1 MPVRLAFAS
10 LLVWLAFASLLW
22 LVAAPAEAQIYRWT
36 DEEGRLHATSDPS
49 QVPARH
55 RGAAEAAAKA
65 APGQDR
71 LQRFESPTRSSG
83 RARSG
88 KKRPANAVYTIPV
101 ERAGSTLRVVATLNG
116 GVVAPFL
123 IDTGASDVVIPRA
136 VADRLGLAITED
148 TRTQLYQTANG
159 IVEAPVVVLDSIS
172 LGGAVAEGVS
182 ASVSDQM
189 SVGLLGLSF
198 FNRFSYH
205 VDPAAGL
212 LSLRPNR
219 LVEEGVLRGGRSES
233 DWRIAFGQL
242 RERIDLVEERMSGL
256 PPSRTRLLADLAGE
270 RDKLEAQVVE
280 LEIEA
285 DRAGVPQPWRE

>member
-1 MPVRLAFAS
+1 MRVRLAFAS
-10 LLVWLAFASLLW
+10 LLVWL
-22 LVAAPAEAQIYRWT
+22 VAAAGEGQIYRWT

-55 RGAAEAAAKA
+55 RSEAEAAAQA
-65 APGQDR
+65 APGEGR
-71 LQRFESPTRSSG
+71 LQRFESPTRTSRRTPRG
-83 RARSG
+83 KGRSG
-88 KKRPANAVYTIPV
+88 DAVYTIPV

-136 VADRLGLAITED
+136 VAERLGLSITEE

-159 IVEAPVVVLDSIS
+159 VVEAPVVVLDSIS

-182 ASVSDQM
+182 ASVSDHIP
-189 SVGLLGLSF
+189 VGLLGLSF

-233 DWRIAFGQL
+233 DWRIAFVQL
-242 RERIDLVEERMSGL
+242 RQRIALVEERMAGL
-256 PPSRTRLLADLAGE
+256 PPSRTRLLADLTGE
-270 RDKLEAQVVE
+270 REKLEAQVAE